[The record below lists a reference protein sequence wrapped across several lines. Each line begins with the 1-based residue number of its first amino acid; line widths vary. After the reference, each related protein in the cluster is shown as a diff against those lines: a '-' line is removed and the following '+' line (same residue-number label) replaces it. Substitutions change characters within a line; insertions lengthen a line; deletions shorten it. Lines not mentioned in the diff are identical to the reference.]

1 MSSQGL
7 GEIQGALLSYTSLES
22 EQLAADDGNPVTQ
35 LLVRLQGDTVLRI
48 FCANDVLEAGAEETS
63 SVFYFVA
70 RYTGDVPPR
79 MRAELLRLL
88 GVLNQLL
95 PLGTLEL
102 HPEEGVFFRHMLLAE
117 DAVLDGL
124 LALDV
129 IRCLDVLLQH
139 VFAWL
144 TQVLTPEAPSSPEL
158 QQQIRRQF
166 RQLLQQLP
174 LNAPPRVLP
183 PPPKLP
189 VAGASFWLSYGLLL
203 GLALVLAGMTGFL
216 VNWVWASVLAGLSL
230 MGGGIALLWRSQ
242 QHRFLKPS
250 HHEQRRQL
258 RFYWQLLEVESIKL
272 DYQNHSLEQHR
283 QQVHQKLLELA
294 ERPVEYP
301 ADVLRLRTQMR
312 FLRQF
317 QMHLLQRTQQVR
329 HQREELEHSR
339 SKLIQE
345 RAELLTSG
353 PPPDLLP
360 LKRELGAEDVL
371 MQNLV
376 VTLEYLDFAVQLV
389 APTSGGSPALL
400 VHLRPDLP
408 PVVIS
413 WLRAWSPENAP
424 MPEHSWMICFDL
436 VLPQQIPDAIWPR
449 IYELLRL
456 FNRFLPLG
464 TLLCDYVNRQIS
476 LRYRF
481 VRLRG
486 DLSTLLVMEVLE
498 VLATFGERLQQR
510 LLECLAEDKHLETIL
525 YEAEQ
530 EFLALQA

>member
-7 GEIQGALLSYTSLES
+7 GEIQGALLSYTTLES

-70 RYTGDVPPR
+70 RYTGEVPLR
-79 MRAELLRLL
+79 MRAELVRLL

-117 DAVLDGL
+117 DTVLDGL

-158 QQQIRRQF
+158 QQQIRQQF

-174 LNAPPRVLP
+174 LNAPPRVFP

-189 VAGASFWLSYGLLL
+189 ASAVKWQSYGLVL
-203 GLALVLAGMTGFL
+203 GIAAVVAGITGFL
-216 VNWVWASVLAGLSL
+216 FNGLWACV
-230 MGGGIALLWRSQ
+230 MGIGCALLLRSQ
-242 QHRFLKPS
+242 QHRFVKPS

-272 DYQNHSLEQHR
+272 DYQSHSLEQHR

-294 ERPVEYP
+294 ERPVDYP

-345 RAELLTSG
+345 RAELLTPG
-353 PPPDLLP
+353 PQPDLLP

-389 APTSGGSPALL
+389 APTSGTSPALL
-400 VHLRPDLP
+400 VHLRSDLP

-424 MPEHSWMICFDL
+424 TPEHSWMICFDL
-436 VLPQQIPDAIWPR
+436 VLPQQIPDTSWPR

-464 TLLCDYVNRQIS
+464 TLLCDYVNHQIS

>member
-22 EQLAADDGNPVTQ
+22 EQLAADEGNPVTQ

-70 RYTGDVPPR
+70 RYAGEVPPR
-79 MRAELLRLL
+79 MRAELVRLL

-139 VFAWL
+139 IFGWL
-144 TQVLTPEAPSSPEL
+144 TQVLTPDAPSSPEL
-158 QQQIRRQF
+158 QQQIRLQF

-174 LNAPPRVLP
+174 LNPPPRVLP
-183 PPPKLP
+183 PPPRAS
-189 VAGASFWLSYGLLL
+189 VTGVSFWVAYGLLL
-203 GLALVLAGMTGFL
+203 GLALVMAAMTGLL
-216 VNWVWASVLAGLSL
+216 VNWAWASVLAGLSL
-230 MGGGIALLWRSQ
+230 MGGGAALIWRAQRRLGS
-242 QHRFLKPS
+242 PS
-250 HHEQRRQL
+250 HRDKRRQL

-283 QQVHQKLLELA
+283 QQVNQKLTELA
-294 ERPVEYP
+294 ERPVDYP

-339 SKLIQE
+339 AKLLQE
-345 RAELLTSG
+345 RAELLAQG

-389 APTSGGSPALL
+389 APGSGRSPALL

-413 WLRAWSPENAP
+413 WMRAWSPENAP
-424 MPEHSWMICFDL
+424 TPEHSWMICFDL
-436 VLPQQIPDAIWPR
+436 VLPQQIPESAWPR

-510 LLECLAEDKHLETIL
+510 LLECLADGKHLETIL